1 MKNSD
6 LQNSEPPKKRHSKR
20 ELAFFKSSS
29 WLFQLSHFV
38 KIYRQTHNNHIQVQ
52 KEKEKCVICLCYPQN
67 NKLGAVTVVW
77 GSEFHRS
84 FFFSGGGEY
93 RGGGEY
99 GGGEG
104 GCLSFLVRFSCGV
117 WVFQIWGCPGFWVWG
132 LRSEYSIPP
141 NEVTRYC
148 RWFLGTCAGLSTLP
162 DNLRDSR
169 F

>member
-132 LRSEYSIPP
+132 LRSEYSRPLK
-141 NEVTRYC
+141 EVTRYR

-162 DNLRDSR
+162 DNPGDSR

>member
-1 MKNSD
+1 MQNSEQKKITMKNSD
-6 LQNSEPPKKRHSKR
+6 LQNSDPPKKRHSKR
-20 ELAFFKSSS
+20 ELAFFKTSS

-93 RGGGEY
+93 GGGRGGLSEFSSQIFLWG
-99 GGGEG
+99 
-104 GCLSFLVRFSCGV
+104 LSFLGLSFPDLRVS
-117 WVFQIWGCPGFWVWG
+117 GFEVWG
-132 LRSEYSIPP
+132 LSILDPR
-141 NEVTRYC
+141 TK
-148 RWFLGTCAGLSTLP
+148 
-162 DNLRDSR
+162 
-169 F
+169 

>member
-6 LQNSEPPKKRHSKR
+6 LQNSDPPKKRHSKR
-20 ELAFFKSSS
+20 ELAFFKTSS

-84 FFFSGGGEY
+84 FFFSGGGELSEFSSQIFQW
-93 RGGGEY
+93 G
-99 GGGEG
+99 
-104 GCLSFLVRFSCGV
+104 LSFLGLSFPDLRVS
-117 WVFQIWGCPGFWVWG
+117 GFLGLRSEVWG
-132 LRSEYSIPP
+132 LRSEYSRPLK
-141 NEVTRYC
+141 EVTRYR

-162 DNLRDSR
+162 DNPGDSR

>member
-6 LQNSEPPKKRHSKR
+6 LQNSDPPKKRHSKR

-99 GGGEG
+99 GGGG
-104 GCLSFLVRFSCGV
+104 GGLSEFSSQIFLWGLSFLGLSFPDLRVS
-117 WVFQIWGCPGFWVWG
+117 GFLG
-132 LRSEYSIPP
+132 LRSEVWVFYTPERSNQIPQ
-141 NEVTRYC
+141 VVLRYMC
-148 RWFLGTCAGLSTLP
+148 RAVNSP
-162 DNLRDSR
+162 R
-169 F
+169 